1 MRNNLSDT
9 KRRRLLSTGF
19 TLIELLVVIA
29 IIAILA
35 AILFPVFARARENA
49 RRASCQSNMK
59 QLGLGIMQYT
69 QDYDGIFP
77 FPNMTEDA
85 TGVYLNWPTI
95 IQPYVKSRQLF
106 KCPSDSTNYGSSYI
120 MNNWFAPAGSTGGS
134 GRTEAIIQSASTLVT
149 VMEGNSFD
157 SNRAARYDRSNAAT
171 DFGLNADYTLWNSAG
186 RVNASNLNLPRHL
199 GTAVVLYADG
209 HVKSTKPIETASNT
223 GAERVAR
230 MEAALPFN
238 VAIDPEPEFRDGWCG
253 DGGDCLG
260 DAWTP

>member
-1 MRNNLSDT
+1 MRNYLS
-9 KRRRLLSTGF
+9 KNIRAQRGF

-69 QDYDGIFP
+69 QDYDGIYP
-77 FPNMTEDA
+77 FPNMSEPA
-85 TGVYLNWPTI
+85 QNLYLNWPTI

-106 KCPSDSTNYGSSYI
+106 KCPSDSTNNGSSYI
-120 MNNWFAPAGSTGGS
+120 MNNWFAPSGSTGGS

-149 VMEGNSFD
+149 VMEGNSG
-157 SNRAARYDRSNAAT
+157 SGGRYDRANAAS

-199 GTAVVLYADG
+199 GTGVVLYADG
-209 HVKSTKPIETASNT
+209 HVKSTKPIDTANNT

-238 VAIDPEPEFRDGWCG
+238 VAIDPEPEFTDTTWCG
-253 DGGDCLG
+253 NGGDCMG